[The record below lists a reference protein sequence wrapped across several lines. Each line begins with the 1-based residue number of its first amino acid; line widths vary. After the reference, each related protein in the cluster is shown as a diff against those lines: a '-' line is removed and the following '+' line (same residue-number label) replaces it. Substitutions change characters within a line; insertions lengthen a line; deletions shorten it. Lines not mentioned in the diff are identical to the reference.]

1 MNRTLGSPLLRR
13 VGVVAAAVVLMAGCS
28 SAGGSAAPTATGV
41 SGSTEPT
48 APAASGAAS
57 PSAAPEASFAPI
69 SMTVVEDYPAP
80 HWIAQVPWWMA
91 KEKGFYKDL
100 GLDVNFVL
108 PPTPPDPA
116 KFIATGKV
124 QMGISYTPDLLTAA
138 SQGLDFV
145 AVGSLMD
152 RNTEGIMCWKDSG
165 VTTPKDL
172 AGKTVAIYDFPMAQL
187 NWDLFLK
194 HWGVD
199 PSTVKKV
206 SEGNYGVPLIVSGKA
221 DCIDAAAPM
230 ELQDAQLQ
238 AKKDAVFFLYDETQ
252 GIPNFYWFVLAA
264 NREFADKNPEAVR
277 RFTEA
282 TLKGFQYAKD
292 HPDEVVSLFKE
303 IAPDQDP
310 TMAAKSWASLA
321 SIEYNPDGTLN
332 RFYPTDPPGFMRPEL
347 WSSFQDILVA
357 NGLQDAKVDVNKY
370 VSNDYL
376 PKP

>member
-1 MNRTLGSPLLRR
+1 MNLALWSPPLRR
-13 VGVVAAAVVLMAGCS
+13 IGVVALAAVLIAGCS
-28 SAGGSAAPTATGV
+28 STGSSAAPSAAAPSAATG
-41 SGSTEPT
+41 ST
-48 APAASGAAS
+48 APAPSGEAS
-57 PSAAPEASFAPI
+57 PSAAAVASFAPI

-91 KEKGFYKDL
+91 KEKGFYSDL
-100 GLDVNFVL
+100 GLDVNFQL

-124 QMGISYTPDLLTAA
+124 DMGISYTPDLLTAA

-172 AGKTVAIYDFPMAQL
+172 EGKTVAIYDFPMAQL

-199 PSTVKKV
+199 PTKVKKV

-238 AKKDAVFFLYDETQ
+238 AKKDAIFFLYDETQ

-264 NREFADKNPEAVR
+264 NRAFADKNPEAVR

-292 HPDEVVSLFKE
+292 HPDEVQTLFKK

-310 TMAAKSWASLA
+310 VMAAKAWESLA
-321 SIEYNPDGTLN
+321 GIEYNADGTLN

-357 NGLQDAKVDVNKY
+357 NGLQESKVDVNKF

-376 PKP
+376 PK

>member
-1 MNRTLGSPLLRR
+1 MNLAMGSPLLRR
-13 VGVVAAAVVLMAGCS
+13 GGVLAVAAAIVVGCS
-28 SAGGSAAPTATGV
+28 STG
-41 SGSTEPT
+41 
-48 APAASGAAS
+48 ASGAPSSAAAS
-57 PSAAPEASFAPI
+57 AATESMAPSASAAAEASFTPI

-80 HWIAQVPWWMA
+80 HWIAQIPWWMA
-91 KEKGFYKDL
+91 KEKGFYSDL
-100 GLDVNFVL
+100 GLDVTFQL
-108 PPTPPDPA
+108 PPTPSDPA

-124 QMGISYTPDLLTAA
+124 EMGISYTPDLLTAA

-172 AGKTVAIYDFPMAQL
+172 EGKTVAVYDFPMAQL

-199 PSTVKKV
+199 PSKVKKV
-206 SEGNYGVPLIVSGKA
+206 SEGNYGVPLIVAGKA

-238 AKKDAVFFLYDETQ
+238 ANKEAVFFLYDESQ

-264 NREFADKNPEAVR
+264 NRDFATKNPEAVR

-292 HPDEVVSLFKE
+292 HPDEVKTLFTK

-310 TMAAKSWASLA
+310 TMAALAWESLA
-321 SIEYNPDGTLN
+321 GIEYNADGTLN
-332 RFYPTDPPGFMRPEL
+332 RFYPDDPPGFMRPEL
-347 WSSFQDILVA
+347 WSSFQDILVE
-357 NGLQDAKVDVNKY
+357 NGLQESKVDVNKY